1 MNSSEI
7 ATAQRCRA
15 FFFDLDGVVIDSIAD
30 IESAVNSVITNNGY
44 SALSR
49 EQVVRCVGAGA
60 RKLLTLA
67 FIEAAKQDD
76 KAFLDFESPVFDKVF
91 QSYLTGYEKNS
102 VEKSTVYPDVRELLI
117 KLQQHGIPT
126 AVVSNKPH
134 GVAVEAMKHLDIY
147 NLFDIVVCPEQ
158 VTNLKP
164 HPEELFYA
172 LKSINANRG
181 IDIQNTD
188 VLMVGDSASDIQAGR
203 AFGGKTCA
211 ITGGYG
217 DPAEL
222 LVEKA
227 DIVIAGAGELGE
239 AFVSRQASN

>member
-1 MNSSEI
+1 MKKDELE
-7 ATAQRCRA
+7 TAQKCRA
-15 FFFDLDGVVIDSIAD
+15 VFFDLDGVVIDSIAD
-30 IESAVNSVITNNGY
+30 IVSAVNSIITNNGY

-60 RKLLTLA
+60 RKLLSLA
-67 FIEAAKQDD
+67 FTEAAKQDG
-76 KAFLDFESPVFDKVF
+76 KAPLDFESPAFDEVFHN
-91 QSYLTGYEKNS
+91 YLVGYEKHS
-102 VEKSTVYPDVRELLI
+102 VEKSTVYPGVRELLVE
-117 KLQQHGIPT
+117 LRRRGIPA

-134 GVAVEAMKHLDIY
+134 GVTVEAMKHLDIY

-172 LKSINANRG
+172 LEFINANRG
-181 IDIQNTD
+181 TDIQNTD
-188 VLMVGDSASDIQAGR
+188 VLMIGDSASDIQAGK

-217 DPAEL
+217 DTAEL
-222 LVEKA
+222 LAEKA
-227 DIVIAGAGELGE
+227 DIVVACAGELRD
-239 AFVSRQASN
+239 AF